1 MWGDAAYGEAAYGE
15 AAGDDISSNASAIIA
30 FVAEG
35 VGASIVGVVAEAD
48 FGFSASGFAGRS
60 LTKVKIIST
69 VPRGNSGKTKLSH
82 TGLN

>member
-15 AAGDDISSNASAIIA
+15 AADGDISSNASAVIA

-35 VGASIVGVVAEAD
+35 VGASIVGVAAEAD
-48 FGFSASGFAGRS
+48 FGFSVLGFAGRS
-60 LTKVKIIST
+60 LTKVKVIST
-69 VPRGNSGKTKLSH
+69 VPRGKGVKTKLSH